1 MRKLAKLITGAFLC
15 LLISST
21 TALADCDEPET
32 QTEMNICTAEE
43 YKTAD
48 KELNEAYSKHSKGL
62 SDAHLEA
69 LKQAQ
74 LAWIKYRDQACTS
87 FGLSA
92 EGGSMEGMLVTM
104 CRTRLTAERTDLL
117 DDQFSTE
124 ADDTEAEAPDAEEA
138 KPE

>member
-1 MRKLAKLITGAFLC
+1 MTKSILKLGLTILFIFTLQ
-15 LLISST
+15 IT
-21 TALADCDEPET
+21 TALADCDEPQT
-32 QTEMNICTAEE
+32 QTEMNICAAEE

-48 KELNEAYSKHSKGL
+48 KELNEAYSKHTNGL

-74 LAWIKYRDQACTS
+74 LAWIKYRDLACAS

-92 EGGSMEGMLVTM
+92 EGGSMEGMLVNM

-117 DDQFSTE
+117 TDQFLSPEETE
-124 ADDTEAEAPDAEEA
+124 EADAEEA